1 MKYSQQLV
9 WDSIYTIIPVFKIA
23 NESGAIINLPIAL
36 SSAGVECFLKAE
48 ESNYKTDKNFIA
60 ATSIIREALTE
71 LNNAGWMAFG
81 TEEEFWK

>member
-9 WDSIYTIIPVFKIA
+9 WNSIYTIIPAFKIA
-23 NESGAIINLPIAL
+23 NESGAIRNLPTAL
-36 SSAGVECFLKAE
+36 SSAAVECFLKAE
-48 ESNYKTDKNFIA
+48 ESKYKTDKNFIA

-71 LNNAGWMAFG
+71 LNDAGWMTFG